1 MLYYKYIKHVICCI
15 FLFSSAFTV
24 TQQHLDS
31 TLIKN
36 DSTSVSSVAE
46 KERNRKHSPNE
57 ILDIKDFSQC
67 KTKQQNEEFIEFES
81 DTNNTNDSLEFKTA
95 DPKDCNTRVSI
106 KTTNNSYNNC
116 SGYNSANTDL
126 FEYNSNTIRRKP
138 KQKAE
143 ITAKSFNST
152 NIHADSK
159 VLQQSSS
166 AFAQQHTFEDDTKQR
181 NYGCFDLN
189 QPSLIAT
196 FHQQAS
202 HRKDN
207 RLNAKVST
215 NSLDELK

>member
-1 MLYYKYIKHVICCI
+1 M
-15 FLFSSAFTV
+15 
-24 TQQHLDS
+24 
-31 TLIKN
+31 
-36 DSTSVSSVAE
+36 

-95 DPKDCNTRVSI
+95 DPKDCNIPVSI

-116 SGYNSANTDL
+116 SGYNNASSDL

-152 NIHADSK
+152 DIHADSK

-166 AFAQQHTFEDDTKQR
+166 AFAQQHTFEEDNIKQQ
-181 NYGCFDLN
+181 NYGGFDLN
-189 QPSLIAT
+189 QPSLIAA

-207 RLNAKVST
+207 RLNTKVSP
-215 NSLDELK
+215 NDFDESY